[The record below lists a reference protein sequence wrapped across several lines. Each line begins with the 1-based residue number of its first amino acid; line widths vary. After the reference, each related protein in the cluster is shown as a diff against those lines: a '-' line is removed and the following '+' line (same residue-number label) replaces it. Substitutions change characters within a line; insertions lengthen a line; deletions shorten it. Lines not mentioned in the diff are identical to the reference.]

1 MSKYVNMAMMTSKF
15 ERIDSGRMGTMKRFS
30 FYITVIAIFASVF
43 ACGCGGANGSGS
55 TSPEGDM
62 TTGSVS
68 RELQEYNYFME
79 QAGLAQAEDRKED
92 AIDFYLSAAD
102 SMSGTGQPSIKEA
115 DARYEAAQLAYQMVQ
130 KELAI
135 QEYEKAAEIYLRFSG
150 NAQTKG
156 AVVYT
161 NMGVIWK
168 ELHEKNKARSC
179 WQTALEL
186 YQKADAGDQ
195 NKVHIEKIQQNIR
208 DLDQGF

>member
-1 MSKYVNMAMMTSKF
+1 
-15 ERIDSGRMGTMKRFS
+15 MKRFS
-30 FYITVIAIFASVF
+30 FILTIIAVF
-43 ACGCGGANGSGS
+43 AALMTVGCGGATAGRGSGDDA
-55 TSPEGDM
+55 TEDNMAGG
-62 TTGSVS
+62 TIS

-79 QAGLAQAEDRKED
+79 QAGLAQSEERKED

-102 SMSGTGQPSIKEA
+102 SMAKTGKPTIKEA
-115 DARYEAAQLAYQMVQ
+115 DAHYEAAQLAYQMVQ

-135 QEYEKAAEIYLRFSG
+135 QEYEKAAEIYLRFGG
-150 NAQTKG
+150 NALTKG

-161 NMGVIWK
+161 NLGVIWK

-179 WQTALEL
+179 WQSALDL
-186 YQKADAGDQ
+186 YQKAEAGDQ